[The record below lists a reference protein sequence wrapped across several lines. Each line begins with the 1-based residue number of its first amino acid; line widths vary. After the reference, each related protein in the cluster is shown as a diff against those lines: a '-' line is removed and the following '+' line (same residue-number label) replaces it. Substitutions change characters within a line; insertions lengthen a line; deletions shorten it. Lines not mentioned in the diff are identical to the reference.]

1 MFKDHLNNPFENA
14 RISNANLS
22 TFAEKHAALLSSFSA
37 PPELLSALTPLI
49 NNFKLQL
56 TEISTSEGRKQAKTV
71 SVDDLIDEIKKFI
84 SRKGGVVADKFPADS
99 PAYQEFY
106 PYGRAEYTKAAKK
119 NIQVLVERFRDACVK
134 YKTELGDEIG
144 QQMST
149 YVQQL
154 ADVRKTQ
161 IENISGVKDKSST
174 LDTARTQLTTQL
186 FVNLLTLTLNNVN
199 DTEKVNNYF
208 DTSMLKRITKK
219 NNTEENGAPP
229 APQA

>member
-1 MFKDHLNNPFENA
+1 MFQDHLNNPFESA

-22 TFAEKHAALLSSFSA
+22 TFAEKHAALLSSFSG
-37 PPELLSALTPLI
+37 PPELLLALTPLI

-56 TEISTSEGRKQAKTV
+56 AEISTSEGRKQAKTV

-106 PYGRAEYTKAAKK
+106 PYGRVEYTKAAKK
-119 NIQVLVERFRDACVK
+119 NIQVLVERFKDACIK
-134 YKTELGDEIG
+134 HKSELGDEIG
-144 QQMST
+144 QQMSA
-149 YVQQL
+149 YAQQL

-186 FVNLLTLTLNNVN
+186 FLNLLTLTLNNIN
-199 DTEKVNNYF
+199 DTDKVNNYF

-219 NNTEENGAPP
+219 NSIDENGAPP
-229 APQA
+229 PPQV